1 MQWQV
6 PEIEKNKM
14 NTGHENVHEI
24 DIENIPDFTVTSKI
38 EVQVILPTRLIRK

>member
-1 MQWQV
+1 
-6 PEIEKNKM
+6 M

-38 EVQVILPTRLIRK
+38 QVQVILPSTWIRK